1 MSVPM
6 LISDSAMI
14 FIIFF
19 RCVYFQV
26 ASFTGEKQ
34 AESSYGKFLADAY
47 KSGVHEGFVSGM
59 GLGMGMLV
67 IFCGYALAVWF
78 GAKMIME
85 KGYDGGTVVNIIVA
99 VLNAS
104 M

>member
-1 MSVPM
+1 MHFNFVS
-6 LISDSAMI
+6 
-14 FIIFF
+14 
-19 RCVYFQV
+19 CVYFQV

-34 AESSYGKFLADAY
+34 AVSSYSKFLVDAY
-47 KSGVHEGFVSGM
+47 KSGVFEGTIAGA
-59 GLGMGMLV
+59 GLGTVMFV

-85 KGYDGGTVVNIIVA
+85 KGYNGGTVINVIIA
-99 VLNAS
+99 VLTAS

>member
-1 MSVPM
+1 MTFYDNHVLFPYE
-6 LISDSAMI
+6 
-14 FIIFF
+14 
-19 RCVYFQV
+19 YFQV

-34 AESSYGKFLADAY
+34 AVNSYSKFLVDAY
-47 KSGVHEGFVSGM
+47 KAGVSEGTIAGV
-59 GLGMGMLV
+59 GLGTVMLV

-85 KGYDGGTVVNIIVA
+85 KGYNGGTVINVIISF
-99 VLNAS
+99 LTAS